1 MAFARLALFPQG
13 TQQQHE
19 AIVEGLGDAYA
30 HAPGRLLFAAGPT
43 PDGWQIMQIWESQA
57 QLEQWVQDHLGR
69 AFAHAG
75 SRGYPNPPTVTDFD
89 VPEVLI

>member
-1 MAFARLALFPQG
+1 MAFARLALFPEG

-19 AIVEGLGDAYA
+19 AIVEGLGDSHE

-43 PDGWQIMQIWESQA
+43 DEGWQIIQVWQTRE
-57 QLEQWVQDHLGR
+57 QLDAWVAENLGK

-75 SRGYPNPPTVTDFD
+75 SRGYPYPPRITDFE
-89 VPEVLI
+89 VPEVRL

>member
-1 MAFARLALFPQG
+1 MAVARLALFPEG

-19 AIVEGLGDAYA
+19 AVVEGLGDAHT

-43 PDGWQIMQIWESQA
+43 DEGWQILQVWESQD
-57 QLEQWVQDHLGR
+57 QLEQWVQDNLGR

-75 SRGYPNPPTVTDFD
+75 SRGYVHPPRVTDFE
-89 VPEVLI
+89 VPEVLV

>member
-1 MAFARLALFPQG
+1 MAFARLALFPEG

-19 AIVEGLGDAYA
+19 AIVEGLGDAHT

-43 PDGWQIMQIWESQA
+43 PEGWQILQVWETQA
-57 QLEQWVQDHLGR
+57 QLEQWVQDNLGK

-75 SRGYPNPPTVTDFD
+75 SRGYAHPPTVTDFELS
-89 VPEVLI
+89 EVQV

>member
-1 MAFARLALFPQG
+1 MPFARLALFPEG

-30 HAPGRLLFAAGPT
+30 QAPGRLLFAAGPT
-43 PDGWQIMQIWESQA
+43 ADGWQILQVWENQE
-57 QLEQWVQDHLGR
+57 QLEKWVQDHLGR

-75 SRGYPNPPTVTDFD
+75 SRGYAHPPTITDFELAD
-89 VPEVLI
+89 VLV